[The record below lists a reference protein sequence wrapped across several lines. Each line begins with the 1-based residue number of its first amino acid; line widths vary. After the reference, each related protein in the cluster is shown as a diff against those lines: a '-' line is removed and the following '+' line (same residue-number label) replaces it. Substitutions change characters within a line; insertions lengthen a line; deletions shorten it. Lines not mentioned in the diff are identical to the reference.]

1 MAGIIGLDII
11 SPGTSRK
18 MAETAVNQLSRAL
31 PASTAP
37 VAGRPITGLQ
47 AARIGAAPV
56 SLAAGYYYTA
66 LAAQDQARRDAETF
80 GEPRVPIPLWNPILG
95 DMPTI
100 SLDRFANPFTGD
112 SLLKEGEQWQMRGVP
127 TARSKRKPS
136 KFNKAMKAGMN
147 AVRKSKFMGKPGIIS
162 NSKNAFATVTKTVS
176 AMKKGRKRPTKG
188 VRGAIARA
196 AKRYV

>member
-1 MAGIIGLDII
+1 MAGIIGLDIV

-18 MAETAVNQLSRAL
+18 MAESAVNQLSRAL

-37 VAGRPITGLQ
+37 VAGRPLTGMQ
-47 AARIGAAPV
+47 AARVGAAPL
-56 SLAAGYYYTA
+56 SLLTGYYYTA

-100 SLDRFANPFTGD
+100 SLDRLANPFTGD
-112 SLLKEGEQWQMRGVP
+112 SLLKEGEQYQMRGVP
-127 TARSKRKPS
+127 MARTKRKPS

-147 AVRKSKFMGKPGIIS
+147 AVRRSKFMGKPGIIS

>member
-1 MAGIIGLDII
+1 MAGIIGLDIV

-18 MAETAVNQLSRAL
+18 MAEVAANQISRAL

-37 VAGRPITGLQ
+37 VAGRPLTGMQ
-47 AARIGAAPV
+47 AARVGAAPI
-56 SLAAGYYYTA
+56 SLLAGYYYTA

-80 GEPRVPIPLWNPILG
+80 GEPRIPIPLYNPILG

-100 SLDRFANPFTGD
+100 GLNPISGTP
-112 SLLKEGEQWQMRGVP
+112 LEKPLKAALGMP
-127 TARSKRKPS
+127 KRRAS
-136 KFNKAMKAGMN
+136 SFNKAMKAGMK
-147 AVRKSKFMGKPGIIS
+147 AVRSSKFMGKKGSIS
-162 NSKNAFATVTKTVS
+162 NPKRAFATVTKTVS

-196 AKRYV
+196 ARKYI